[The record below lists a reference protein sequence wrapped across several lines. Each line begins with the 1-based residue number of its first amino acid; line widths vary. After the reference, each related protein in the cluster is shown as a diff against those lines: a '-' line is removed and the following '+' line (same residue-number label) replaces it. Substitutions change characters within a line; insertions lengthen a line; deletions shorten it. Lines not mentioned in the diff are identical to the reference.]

1 MGLLDNVKAR
11 LGPAKDKVSDLAD
24 QHGDRIERGIDRV
37 ARAVDER
44 TGGKYRDRIRTG
56 SEKAKH
62 ARERLSRREPGD
74 EGGGGGAAPP
84 PVS

>member
-1 MGLLDNVKAR
+1 MGLFDNVKAR

-24 QHGDRIERGIDRV
+24 QHGDRIERGIDRA
-37 ARAVDER
+37 ARVVDEK

-56 SEKAKH
+56 SGKAKH
-62 ARERLSRREPGD
+62 AMERLGRREPGD
-74 EGGGGGAAPP
+74 EGDDGGAAPP

>member
-11 LGPAKDKVSDLAD
+11 LGPARDKVSDLAD
-24 QHGDRIERGIDRV
+24 QHGDRIGRGIDKAARV
-37 ARAVDER
+37 VDER

-56 SEKAKH
+56 SGKAKDAVGRLGH
-62 ARERLSRREPGD
+62 REGD
-74 EGGGGGAAPP
+74 GGGGAAPP